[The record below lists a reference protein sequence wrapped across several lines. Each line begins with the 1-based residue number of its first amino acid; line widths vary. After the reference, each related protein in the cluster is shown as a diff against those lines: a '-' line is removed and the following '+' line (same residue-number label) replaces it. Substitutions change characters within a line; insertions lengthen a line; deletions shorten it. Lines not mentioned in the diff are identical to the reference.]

1 MRILGLGGRCR
12 IPRSDAPRWLE
23 GGSGSLLGSA
33 GSGIESGRLCCR
45 SGFWFS
51 RNILR
56 FGIERDCRVR
66 AGRAGARGLSP
77 RIISLVSESSC
88 GEISS
93 AGMRRAWRA
102 GPQWAVSG
110 ISDSFLFGFGF
121 FKFY

>member
-1 MRILGLGGRCR
+1 VRILGLGGRCR

-23 GGSGSLLGSA
+23 GGSGSWLGSA

-56 FGIERDCRVR
+56 SGIARDCRVR

-77 RIISLVSESSC
+77 RKISLGSESRF
-88 GEISS
+88 GVISS
-93 AGMRRAWRA
+93 AEMQRRWPA

-121 FKFY
+121 LKFY